1 MPDTARLHV
10 VTGGPG
16 SGKTT
21 LVEALAAAGVA
32 TVPEAGRAI
41 IRDQVTIGGRAVPWE
56 DADLYAELMLARD
69 LAAWRTARE
78 AGRPVVLD
86 RGLVDIA
93 GYLTL
98 IGQEVPNHVRRAVET
113 CRYAPAVFIARP
125 GARYTARTRSAGRTG
140 RRRSP
145 PTTRWSPPTRAPAT
159 RWCPCRRPRSP
170 SASPSSGRG
179 SSRSS
184 SERRAIARHVAPV
197 RSGSGK
203 YVLGAG
209 VINF

>member
-113 CRYAPAVFIARP
+113 CRYAPAVFIA
-125 GARYTARTRSAGRTG
+125 
-140 RRRSP
+140 P
-145 PTTRWSPPTRAPAT
+145 PWREIYGTDE
-159 RWCPCRRPRSP
+159 
-170 SASPSSGRG
+170 
-179 SSRSS
+179 
-184 SERRAIARHVAPV
+184 ERRQDWAEAVATHDAMVAAYTGAGYALVPLPKAPV
-197 RSGSGK
+197 AER
-203 YVLGAG
+203 VAF
-209 VINF
+209 VRARIEP